1 MNTLFTSA
9 ICKATV
15 YFLFNVYFVARFKCP
30 SNAQRKPTLPVFW
43 VVSPRYQAVAVEL
56 VPPRSVV
63 SDDIDDHGR
72 GFTLDYSGFIIPS
85 FFFFSK
91 HYFFSACLLI
101 DDH

>member
-9 ICKATV
+9 ICKATI

-30 SNAQRKPTLPVFW
+30 SNAQRNPTLPVF
-43 VVSPRYQAVAVEL
+43 SPRYQAVAVEL
-56 VPPRSVV
+56 VPPRPVV

-72 GFTLDYSGFIIPS
+72 GFTPDYSGFIIPS
-85 FFFFSK
+85 FFSK